1 MCMVISAAM
10 NTEHGDERGV
20 LRVRVSNKRI
30 REGFIKKMTSAQRY
44 EGGEGAAMGKSAPGR
59 GDQRRA
65 LPSRCGFSSLHISGT
80 AFFPEVYQ

>member
-44 EGGEGAAMGKSAPGR
+44 EGGEGAAWGKVLRVEGTSAELSPPGV
-59 GDQRRA
+59 A
-65 LPSRCGFSSLHISGT
+65 SLHFTSV
-80 AFFPEVYQ
+80 ELLS